1 MERNLHTFETTLN
14 SCTKHTSSFSVVYIS
29 MQILSNTKYTYKL
42 TKYKTGI
49 QVNHTNDATF
59 ICIPT
64 KDLLG
69 LIQ

>member
-1 MERNLHTFETTLN
+1 MCF
-14 SCTKHTSSFSVVYIS
+14 TKIFSVVYIS
-29 MQILSNTKYTYKL
+29 MQILSNTKYTYNL